1 MSLIERI
8 GTLGEAKVW
17 YDNIPLE
24 SEYTVGIAGERFL
37 RAIKDEGVFLGTVC
51 PTCDLTYLP
60 PTMYCERCFAHLD
73 EWVEV
78 GTRGSVYTYTVLTRS
93 LSDQPMDQPE
103 VLALIRFDG
112 AHGGIVHRLGE
123 VDPSEVE
130 INMAVEAVLKPKKER
145 QGSILDI
152 KYFKPV

>member
-8 GTLGEAKVW
+8 GSVGDAKVW
-17 YDNIPLE
+17 YDNMPLE

-37 RAIKDEGVFLGTVC
+37 RAIKDQGVFLGTVC
-51 PTCDLTYLP
+51 PACGLTYIP
-60 PTMYCERCFAHLD
+60 PTMYCERCFAQLD
-73 EWVEV
+73 EWAEV

-93 LSDQPMDQPE
+93 LADTSMDQPG

-123 VDPSEVE
+123 IDPADVE
-130 INMAVEAVLKPKKER
+130 IDMPVEAVLKPQKER
-145 QGSILDI
+145 EGSILDI
-152 KYFKPV
+152 RYFKPV